1 MHRSQ
6 FRTVRKLES
15 PDFGGFPHR
24 GKCAIFLGLGWPVI
38 PGKAILTASHERV
51 IGLYGM

>member
-6 FRTVRKLES
+6 FGTITELES
-15 PDFGGFPHR
+15 PDFGGSSNR
-24 GKCAIFLGLGWPVI
+24 ENRIEISGWNSPVI
-38 PGKAILTASHERV
+38 PDEPILTASHERV

>member
-6 FRTVRKLES
+6 FGTITELES
-15 PDFGGFPHR
+15 PDFGGSSNR
-24 GKCAIFLGLGWPVI
+24 ENRIKKSGWNSPVI
-38 PGKAILTASHERV
+38 PEEPILTASHERV